1 MYGNTAKLASHNE
14 HVKKME
20 DMRSVTCAIQ
30 FNSID
35 KMCSEVSLTFHT
47 RET

>member
-1 MYGNTAKLASHNE
+1 MYAKPTQLYDNIENGRNE
-14 HVKKME
+14 MCI
-20 DMRSVTCAIQ
+20 MCNSIQ